1 METNDTNR
9 PDPGAVV
16 ETNLDRLAPGD
27 SITVTFELQ
36 GKAASVALGAP
47 TQIKTWIKNIDGLY
61 EKSSWESA
69 PETNEGQEF
78 NGGELKLLTEIDV
91 FSPRQW
97 SWTHNSSDAEQ
108 WEGWVPG
115 NEQTKL
121 SSDNGL
127 AIGAIDDNADRL
139 IVDSPY
145 LPDFAAPFRTIR
157 FNAEP
162 TTTGRIYWRAEN
174 EEFDEARSF
183 VLDGESDNS
192 IPTEQPEVRPFQMR
206 LTVDNPTRIT
216 QLALLP
222 AGSTTPDVTI
232 PDAGLGA
239 MPSGGNPGS
248 TPQPEPMGQDGG
260 TSEPNVAM
268 HGNQSIDD
276 KPMTQPSAPEPA
288 RVKRVYMEGGC
299 SFGPGKPVSTGTLF
313 LGILLCLRGART
325 RRRRLGAETQ
335 M

>member
-1 METNDTNR
+1 MVRIPDAYFKVNRVETNDTNR

-91 FSPRQW
+91 FSHAWSGRQL
-97 SWTHNSSDAEQ
+97 SDAEQ
-108 WEGWVPG
+108 WEGGVPG

-145 LPDFAAPFRTIR
+145 LPDFAAPFR
-157 FNAEP
+157 
-162 TTTGRIYWRAEN
+162 
-174 EEFDEARSF
+174 
-183 VLDGESDNS
+183 
-192 IPTEQPEVRPFQMR
+192 PF
-206 LTVDNPTRIT
+206 
-216 QLALLP
+216 A
-222 AGSTTPDVTI
+222 S
-232 PDAGLGA
+232 
-239 MPSGGNPGS
+239 MPSP
-248 TPQPEPMGQDGG
+248 
-260 TSEPNVAM
+260 
-268 HGNQSIDD
+268 
-276 KPMTQPSAPEPA
+276 
-288 RVKRVYMEGGC
+288 
-299 SFGPGKPVSTGTLF
+299 
-313 LGILLCLRGART
+313 
-325 RRRRLGAETQ
+325 RRRVVLLACRK
-335 M
+335 